1 MFKRK
6 NKWGIIIKQGEKGV
20 KISETI
26 CKGLLLT
33 PSDIIDIICN
43 VLDEND
49 YNEEDED

>member
-1 MFKRK
+1 MFGKK
-6 NKWGIIIKQGEKGV
+6 NKWGIIIKQGEKVV

-43 VLDEND
+43 VLDEDD
-49 YNEEDED
+49 YEEDED